1 MSVRQRFLGNGVGA
15 KALVAVTGLLL
26 TGFVLA
32 HLSGNLLVFAGP
44 EALNKYAASL
54 HALGGLLWVARGG
67 LIAVFIIH
75 LGLAIKLN
83 LENKAARPEKYQ
95 YEATME
101 ATFASRHMFH
111 TGILIFTFAILHLAH
126 YTFRIL
132 SAEVN
137 DIPKE
142 DVHAMMVAGFT
153 NPVVSSL
160 YILAMAALALHLRH
174 GVSSAFQTIGIYH
187 PSVNGLLSKLGPIV
201 ALIVFVGFSSIPI
214 AVLIGCVR

>member
-15 KALVAVTGLLL
+15 KALVALTGLLL
-26 TGFVLA
+26 TGFVMA

-44 EALNKYAASL
+44 EALNKYAAGL
-54 HALGGLLWVARGG
+54 QALGGLLWVARGG
-67 LIAVFIIH
+67 LLAVFIVH
-75 LGLAIKLN
+75 LGLAVKLS

-111 TGILIFTFAILHLAH
+111 TGFLIFAFAMLHLAH
-126 YTFRIL
+126 FTFRIL

-137 DIPKE
+137 AIPKE
-142 DVHAMMVAGFT
+142 DVYGMMVAGFT
-153 NPVVSSL
+153 NPVVSGL

-174 GVSSAFQTIGIYH
+174 GVSSAFQTVGIYH
-187 PSVNGLLSKLGPIV
+187 PTVNGLLSKLGPIV
-201 ALIVFVGFSSIPI
+201 AFIVFVGFSSIPI
-214 AVLIGCVR
+214 AVMIGCVR